1 MGVCWAG
8 KTENHKV
15 HSIKQQ
21 SIKITQAIDESSVKS
36 KMTDCLLTFNTEKN
50 ELNTAIDRIIN
61 EYNQSLMKE
70 KLSKIGL
77 EQIYNIYLK
86 FKFDFHQCDYIIL
99 DMRKEQKES
108 FLKRFKCINYTIKEL
123 DDHRINNLKKFLNEQ
138 NLIIILTNEDTSEF
152 MEYLNMFLANS
163 INIKNIYILD
173 SNLTNDNF
181 CECKKFIYS
190 YIDDY
195 LMIDYLPFILL
206 SMKNFINLNSQQYL
220 FYHEIDEDGFRND
233 KYFSQEYLTK
243 KGLNKKNDKILT
255 FLKDFKIEIILKI
268 YEGEN
273 KSEVIEF
280 DRKKLDCED
289 KKKNL
294 MTIMNLNIKSISQD
308 NIKQLNEYFKA
319 IKYELTKNEKCVLI
333 QFNKNFNKKLLIKI
347 IMAMIFKIT
356 KIKIDKMLEYM
367 NKNFS
372 TIFNNINLI
381 YQEDNMEINN
391 ILKEFGYK

>member
-1 MGVCWAG
+1 
-8 KTENHKV
+8 
-15 HSIKQQ
+15 
-21 SIKITQAIDESSVKS
+21 
-36 KMTDCLLTFNTEKN
+36 
-50 ELNTAIDRIIN
+50 
-61 EYNQSLMKE
+61 
-70 KLSKIGL
+70 
-77 EQIYNIYLK
+77 
-86 FKFDFHQCDYIIL
+86 
-99 DMRKEQKES
+99 
-108 FLKRFKCINYTIKEL
+108 
-123 DDHRINNLKKFLNEQ
+123 
-138 NLIIILTNEDTSEF
+138 
-152 MEYLNMFLANS
+152 MEYLNMFLANNF
-163 INIKNIYILD
+163 NIKNIYILD
-173 SNLTNDNF
+173 SNLNNGNF
-181 CECKKFIYS
+181 CQCKQFIYS

-233 KYFSQEYLTK
+233 KYFSQEYLI
-243 KGLNKKNDKILT
+243 KNDKILT

-280 DRKKLDCED
+280 DRKKLDCEE

-372 TIFNNINLI
+372 SIFNNINL
-381 YQEDNMEINN
+381 N
-391 ILKEFGYK
+391 LSRKTKWK

>member
-1 MGVCWAG
+1 MGICWAG

-36 KMTDCLLTFNTEKN
+36 KMTDCLFTFNTEKN
-50 ELNTAIDRIIN
+50 ELNTAIDRMIN
-61 EYNQSLMKE
+61 EFNSLMKD
-70 KLSKIGL
+70 KLSKINL
-77 EQIYNIYLK
+77 EQIYNIYLQY
-86 FKFDFHQCDYIIL
+86 KFDFHECNYIIL
-99 DMRKEQKES
+99 DMRKEKKES
-108 FLKRFKCINYTIKEL
+108 FLKRFKTINYTVKEL
-123 DDHRINNLKKFLNEQ
+123 DEHKITNFKKFLNEQ
-138 NLIIILTNEDTSEF
+138 NLIIILTNEDTTEF
-152 MEYLNMFLANS
+152 MEYLNIFLANNF
-163 INIKNIYILD
+163 NIKNIYILD
-173 SNLTNDNF
+173 SNLNNGNF
-181 CECKKFIYS
+181 CQCKQFIYS

-195 LMIDYLPFILL
+195 LMIDYLPYILL

-233 KYFSQEYLTK
+233 NYFSQEYLTK
-243 KGLNKKNDKILT
+243 KGLNTKNDKVLT

-280 DRKKLDCED
+280 ERKKLECEE
-289 KKKNL
+289 KKKIL
-294 MTIMNLNIKSISQD
+294 MTIMNLNIKNICQD

-333 QFNKNFNKKLLIKI
+333 QFNKNFNKKLLMKI
-347 IMAMIFKIT
+347 IIVMIFKIT
-356 KIKIDKMLEYM
+356 KIKIEKMLEYM
-367 NKNFS
+367 NKNFTS
-372 TIFNNINLI
+372 IFDNINLI
-381 YQEDNMEINN
+381 YEEDKIEIDN